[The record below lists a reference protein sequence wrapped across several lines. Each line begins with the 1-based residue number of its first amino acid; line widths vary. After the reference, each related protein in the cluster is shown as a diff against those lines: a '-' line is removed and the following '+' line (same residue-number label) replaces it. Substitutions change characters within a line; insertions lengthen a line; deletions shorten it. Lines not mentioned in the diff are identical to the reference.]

1 MASLA
6 TAPTHDHLRST
17 PGRVSSGTRSFA
29 CAVEQLTTVGAVL
42 RCADKVRPWTVV
54 TLRIDHFG
62 LFHGRILWQRDDSM
76 SLQFLDSARAVL
88 ERSGSA

>member
-1 MASLA
+1 MASTA
-6 TAPTHDHLRST
+6 TAPLHQPPHST
-17 PGRVSSGTRSFA
+17 PGRVSSGTRSFD
-29 CAVEQLTTVGAVL
+29 CAVEQLTTVGALL

-54 TLRIDHFG
+54 TLRIDHYG
-62 LFHGRILWQRDDSM
+62 LFHGRILWQRDDAM